1 MTNSKTEEWERVR
14 DLETVMFM
22 LGTLNQLRIEIK
34 QAAWAQGGYQRVFRL
49 AEEQRVEL
57 EKLRPAMKQLYDR
70 WLREARDE

>member
-57 EKLRPAMKQLYDR
+57 EKIRPALKKLHQK
-70 WLREARDE
+70 WIQEARE